1 LPSILERWYHLKAD
15 AITWLVI
22 LPPILALAGQL
33 FVGWSSDRTRE
44 RRLHTV
50 VPIVM
55 AALARA
61 LTPLTQ
67 GYLALTVACFVLV
80 MTGLKSYQP
89 AFWALPSLFLT
100 QTAAAGSIGLIN

>member
-1 LPSILERWYHLKAD
+1 LPSILERWYALKID
-15 AITWLVI
+15 KITWLVI

-50 VPIVM
+50 VPI
-55 AALARA
+55 ALAA
-61 LTPLTQ
+61 VTLSLAPFTQ
-67 GYLALTVACFVLV
+67 GNLSLTVVCFVIV
-80 MTGLKSYQP
+80 FAGLKSYQP

-100 QTAAAGSIGLIN
+100 RTAAAGC